1 MLPKTGSSTP
11 LAGLLGMVLLLIGAG
26 IAVIRRF

>member
-1 MLPKTGSSTP
+1 MLPKTASSTP
-11 LAGLLGMVLLLIGAG
+11 LAGLLGMVLLLIGTG